1 MVKVALTGGIASGK
15 SEILTHL
22 MMSGYVIY
30 STDSLA
36 HDVLKHEGKQK
47 VIDTFGTGIVDT
59 KGEINRSALGKIVF
73 NDNDKLN
80 KLNDIIHPFV
90 KIRIEEIIKANP
102 DLDIIFFEVP
112 LLFESN
118 MQDMFDVTI
127 NIYCD
132 IDIQINRIVN
142 RDNRSVEDAL
152 SIIRSQM
159 GTYERNKRATYAID
173 NSGEIADTFKKIDKI
188 VSDIL
193 SKE

>member
-47 VIDTFGTGIVDT
+47 VIDTFGMGIVDT
-59 KGEINRSALGKIVF
+59 KGDINRSILGKIVF